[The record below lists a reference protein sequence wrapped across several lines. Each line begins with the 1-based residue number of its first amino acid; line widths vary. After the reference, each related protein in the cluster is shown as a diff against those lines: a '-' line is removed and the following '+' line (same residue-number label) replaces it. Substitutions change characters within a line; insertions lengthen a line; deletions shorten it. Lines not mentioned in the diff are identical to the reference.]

1 MNKTIGK
8 KTYVIPLVEVL
19 SARVEHGFELSY
31 VEPHDELDGN
41 RVVSGGGWT
50 INGTDIWFT

>member
-19 SARVEHGFELSY
+19 SARVEHGFELSI
-31 VEPHDELDGN
+31 VDPHEELNGQAV
-41 RVVSGGGWT
+41 RGGGWT
-50 INGTDIWFT
+50 QGSTTYWFT